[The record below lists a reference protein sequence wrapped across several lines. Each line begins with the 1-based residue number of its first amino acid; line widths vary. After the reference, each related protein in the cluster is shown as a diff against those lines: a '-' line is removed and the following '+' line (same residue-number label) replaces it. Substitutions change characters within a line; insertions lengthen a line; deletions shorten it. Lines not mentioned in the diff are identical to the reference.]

1 MQRVADLIP
10 TTYLYKELS
19 QKGFPPQ
26 WSNPRK
32 MKADLLKIVRDPKY
46 KKINIKDR
54 YIFMAEDAVNIMVNR
69 RIKEIEN
76 YREPWKDW

>member
-1 MQRVADLIP
+1 
-10 TTYLYKELS
+10 
-19 QKGFPPQ
+19 
-26 WSNPRK
+26 